1 MSKEITNAEDTIDSR
16 DVIARISELREN
28 RDGLDN
34 SELFELDALI
44 TLDRQGKNAFSGWED
59 GVSLIA
65 DSHFETFAEELA
77 DDLGMI
83 DASAS
88 WPGRHI
94 DWKAAA
100 RELKTDYRCLE
111 FDGVEYWVR

>member
-1 MSKEITNAEDTIDSR
+1 MSEEITNNEDTIDSR

-44 TLDRQGKNAFSGWED
+44 TLDRQGKNAFHNWET
-59 GVSLIA
+59 GVTLVA
-65 DSHFETFAEELA
+65 NSHFEAFAEELA
-77 DDLGMI
+77 NDLGII
-83 DASAS
+83 DANAS
-88 WPGRHI
+88 WPIRHI

-100 RELKTDYRCLE
+100 HELKTDYRCLD